1 MSGGI
6 DGGGRPYLRH
16 PHLARNLLTFVADDD
31 VWLADLDAAATG
43 RAQARRLTSDRVPVQ
58 HPRLSPDA
66 RRVAWTS
73 TRDSGGGAGQTARRE
88 AYAASVDGGAVT
100 RLTYWGDT
108 LTAVRG
114 WLSASEV
121 LVLGRPSQHP
131 TMRTWAYAVP
141 LDAPAR
147 RLPYGPAGDLALAAD
162 GAALVGTPLYREP
175 AWWKRYRGGMGGRIW
190 QAPQGRVSQSQ
201 APQGQ
206 APESQAQQG
215 GEFAEFLAEV
225 GPHLVNPMWV
235 GDRVAFLSDHEG
247 VGALYS
253 TSRDGSDLR
262 RHTDH
267 GGHYARHA
275 TTDGTRV
282 VYQCAGEL
290 WLLESLGSPESV
302 PVRLDVVLDGTPSG
316 REPRTVTAQDAL
328 EGFSLDA
335 TGGTVIATVRGSVQR
350 VPVGDA
356 PAHELLAAPG
366 VRGRLAV
373 ELPDATAVLCVTDA
387 GGEDG
392 LELLPVFGAAP
403 VGQLNTQPQPQP
415 QPQPQQPRRLAV
427 GELGR
432 VQELTVAPDGRHCA
446 VAADDGRV
454 LLVEFGSG
462 TVTEL
467 ASTANGAPAGLVF
480 SPDSALLAWS
490 QLWSPSDGSTPANG
504 SSVRLARVGDRRIFE
519 VTGDRF
525 NDTCPAFTQDGLHL
539 AFLSNRTF
547 DPHYDAQQFD
557 MAFLPTVR
565 PYLATLSADTLSPFG
580 PGPAE
585 GTVTAPALDPAMDL
599 ELDLEGMADRVVAFP
614 VAAGD
619 LAQLRAVR
627 GGVVWTETTGGAGN
641 LGESTAGSGTPGRR
655 TALARFD
662 LSWGVATVVHEDVDA
677 YAVSADGSR
686 IAVRSG
692 PSLAMLDLTG
702 QAQAEVPLDQVRVTC
717 DPVAEWRQMY
727 DEASRLMRDNFW
739 SADLCGVDW
748 AAERERYRPLLDR
761 LGSYDDFVDLLWEL
775 HGALGASHAY
785 VLPRP
790 EVAPTAP
797 VALSAP
803 SAPTRHVGAPAFLGA
818 DLSAHGDGTWR
829 IDRLLPGES
838 SVAAARSPLLA
849 PGLRVQP
856 GERIAEVDGR
866 PVDPHRGPAPQLL
879 GKADQPVELTLRG
892 ANGDRRI
899 VVLPTG
905 SEAVLRYHDL
915 IRTRRA
921 EVRRLSGG
929 RLGYLHIPDM
939 MSRGWAEFHRDLR
952 AELAC
957 EGLVVDFRENSGGH
971 ISPLVVERLTRRV
984 IGWDVSRRG
993 TPASYPSGSPLGP
1006 VVVLADEQ
1014 TGSDGE
1020 MAVHALQAAHG
1031 LTVVGVRTWGG
1042 VYGMDDP
1049 ITLVDGTRV
1058 THPKHAFWFEGP
1070 GFALEGDGVTPD
1082 LEVGITPQDWAAGRD
1097 PQLEA
1102 AVGRA
1107 LADLKDGRSASPSAP
1122 TGRADEG
1129 GTGRDRNGSAR

>member
-1 MSGGI
+1 MSGISGNSGNSGNT
-6 DGGGRPYLRH
+6 DVGGRPYLRH
-16 PHLARNLLTFVADDD
+16 PHLAQNLLTFVADDD
-31 VWLADLDAAATG
+31 VWLAELGAVATD
-43 RAQARRLTSDRVPVQ
+43 RIQARRLTSDRVPVQ

-66 RRVAWTS
+66 RQVAWTS
-73 TRDSGGGAGQTARRE
+73 TRDSGGGAGQTGRRE
-88 AYAASVDGGAVT
+88 AYASSVDGGAVT

-114 WLSASEV
+114 WLSTSEV

-131 TMRTWAYAVP
+131 TMRTWAHAVP

-190 QAPQGRVSQSQ
+190 HAPRGH
-201 APQGQ
+201 A
-206 APESQAQQG
+206 AQG
-215 GEFAEFLAEV
+215 GEFTELLAEV

-235 GDRVAFLSDHEG
+235 GGRVAFLSDHEG

-267 GGHYARHA
+267 GGYYARHA
-275 TTDGTRV
+275 ATDGTRV

-290 WLLESLGSPESV
+290 WLLESLESPQSPGSLKPPKSPGSPKSE
-302 PVRLDVVLDGTPSG
+302 PVRLDVVLGGTRSG
-316 REPRTVTAQDAL
+316 REPRTVTAREAL
-328 EGFSLDA
+328 EDFSLDA
-335 TGGTVIATVRGSVQR
+335 TGGTVTATVRGTAQR
-350 VPVGDA
+350 VHVVDA
-356 PAHELLAAPG
+356 PGHELLAAPG
-366 VRGRLAV
+366 VRARLAV
-373 ELPDATAVLCVTDA
+373 ELPGTAGVLCVTDA

-392 LELLPVFGAAP
+392 LELLPVPGAAP
-403 VGQLNTQPQPQP
+403 VEQ
-415 QPQPQQPRRLAV
+415 RRQAV

-454 LLVEFGSG
+454 LLVELGSG

-467 ASTANGAPAGLVF
+467 AATANGAPAGLVF

-504 SSVRLARVGDRRIFE
+504 SSIRLARLRDRRVAV

-547 DPHYDAQQFD
+547 DPLYDAQQFD

-565 PYLATLSADTLSPFG
+565 PYLVTLSADTLSPFG

-585 GTVTAPALDPAMDL
+585 GPATASAPGLALDPV
-599 ELDLEGMADRVVAFP
+599 LDLGGMADRVVAFP

-627 GGVVWTETTGGAGN
+627 GGVVWTETTGTGN
-641 LGESTAGSGTPGRR
+641 LGETTAGSEAPGRR

-662 LSWGVATVVHEDVDA
+662 LSWGVATVVREDVDA
-677 YAVSADGSR
+677 YAVSGDGSR

-692 PSLAMLDLTG
+692 PSLAVLDLTG
-702 QAQAEVPLDQVRVTC
+702 QEQVEVPLDRVRVTC

-727 DEASRLMRDNFW
+727 DEAWRLMRDNFW

-748 AAERERYRPLLDR
+748 SAERERYRPLLDR

-790 EVAPTAP
+790 EAAPTVPIAPTAP
-797 VALSAP
+797 TALTGP
-803 SAPTRHVGAPAFLGA
+803 VGAPAFLGA

-849 PGLRVQP
+849 PGLRVRP

-866 PVDPHRGPAPQLL
+866 PVDPCRGPAPHLL
-879 GKADQPVELTLRG
+879 GKADLPVELTLRG
-892 ANGDRRI
+892 AHGDRRI

-915 IRTRRA
+915 IRSRRA

-952 AELAC
+952 SELAC
-957 EGLVVDFRENSGGH
+957 GGLVVDFRENSGGH

-993 TPASYPSGSPLGP
+993 TPASYPPGSPLGP

-1020 MAVHALQAAHG
+1020 MAVHALQAGHG
-1031 LTVVGVRTWGG
+1031 FTVVGVRTWGG

-1049 ITLVDGTRV
+1049 IALVDGTRV

-1082 LEVGITPQDWAAGRD
+1082 LEVGIAPQDWAAGRD

-1102 AVGRA
+1102 AVSQA
-1107 LADLKDGRSASPSAP
+1107 LADLEDGRSASPPAP
-1122 TGRADEG
+1122 TGR